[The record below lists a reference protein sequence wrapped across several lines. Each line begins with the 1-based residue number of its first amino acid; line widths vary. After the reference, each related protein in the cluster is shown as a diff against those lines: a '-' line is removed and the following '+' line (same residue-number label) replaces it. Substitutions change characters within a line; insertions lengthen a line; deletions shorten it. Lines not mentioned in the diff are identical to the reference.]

1 MPPEKPT
8 NIPAIVA
15 LVAGIVALP
24 TFVFDVTI
32 VAWIA
37 AFTALVAGILGVKR
51 ALRGARGMVLAWVG
65 IGLGSIALITLM
77 GMLVLLVTR
86 PLRY

>member
-15 LVAGIVALP
+15 MAAGIVALP
-24 TFVFDVTI
+24 TFIFDITI
-32 VAWIA
+32 VAWVA
-37 AFTALVAGILGVKR
+37 ALTALVAGILGVRK

-65 IGLGSIALITLM
+65 IGLGSIALITLI
-77 GMLVLLVTR
+77 GMLALLLTR